1 MPTRAPTEWGGYS
14 AGRPASSGFL
24 ALHPSEPLA
33 SKKKSDDK
41 IRAMNFSG
49 RWFVGFG
56 VFLVLCGLAG
66 FLSNPS
72 GAKTALISG
81 GTFGVLSAAWGFLM
95 LRGMGWAWMAA
106 LGCTGF
112 LAAVFT
118 WRAAVGWMAVE
129 AGEPKLFAASLIT
142 LMLTGSLVSIGVLWK
157 NRA

>member
-1 MPTRAPTEWGGYS
+1 M
-14 AGRPASSGFL
+14 
-24 ALHPSEPLA
+24 
-33 SKKKSDDK
+33 KSC
-41 IRAMNFSG
+41 G
-49 RWFVGFG
+49 RWYVGYG
-56 VFLVLCGLAG
+56 VFLILCGVAG
-66 FLSNPS
+66 YLSNPA